1 VRLVTRT
8 SRTFELTEEGHLF
21 YERCERIVA
30 EIAEAEAEASSQ
42 GKTVKGKLRIGAP
55 MEIGRRLM
63 APLVAGFVE
72 KYPGIQIYLN
82 LSDSGLDV
90 IDDGLDIALR
100 VGLPADA
107 SVIARKILS
116 TRRIVC
122 ASPSYLARQGVPR
135 RPEDPRQHDC
145 IRLVRG
151 RRVMDAWSF
160 QEGGKRFDL
169 TVSGCLT
176 TTGGEV
182 VHNWVRAGRGISLKA
197 VWDVQPDLEAGTI
210 VECLQDFGAIGSI
223 CSRFVP
229 TAGTFSSASGS
240 FSNILRRHSRRW
252 FKRKAEFCKS
262 ARRASPRKVNRAKR
276 WLDRMRGEWSDP
288 RTGGGTGDYGRSRL
302 ELFGTIFL
310 LGEVGISTLGDNGL
324 WWSADASSRWRH
336 ETRAPLASW

>member
-1 VRLVTRT
+1 VTRT

-63 APLVAGFVE
+63 APLVARFVR
-72 KYPGIQIYLN
+72 KYPGIQIHLN

-100 VGLPADA
+100 VGLPADT

-122 ASPSYLARQGVPR
+122 ASPSYLARRGVPR
-135 RPEDPRQHDC
+135 RPEDLRQHDC

-160 QEGGKRFDL
+160 QEGGKRFEL
-169 TVSGCLT
+169 VVSGSLT
-176 TTGGEV
+176 TTSGEV
-182 VHNWVRAGRGISLKA
+182 VHNWVRAGRGMALKA
-197 VWDVQPDLEAGTI
+197 AWDIQPDLEAGTI
-210 VECLQDFGAIGSI
+210 VECLQDFWCDQIDLFAICANRLHFFPRIRVFLDYIAATLPEMVQKESRTDKPGKQSKIITGAHSTARSDGVEVGNGKA
-223 CSRFVP
+223 RF
-229 TAGTFSSASGS
+229 G
-240 FSNILRRHSRRW
+240 
-252 FKRKAEFCKS
+252 
-262 ARRASPRKVNRAKR
+262 
-276 WLDRMRGEWSDP
+276 
-288 RTGGGTGDYGRSRL
+288 RL
-302 ELFGTIFL
+302 ENQQNLPTTPRL
-310 LGEVGISTLGDNGL
+310 VNVGRDNNKQYK
-324 WWSADASSRWRH
+324 
-336 ETRAPLASW
+336 T